1 METVSICPQAFVSSV
16 HHSSTVP
23 NRDHGERK
31 YNAVFFFCIC
41 NKTFELRYRLF
52 QLLSWCIAYCILV
65 KEIPLEEHP
74 YELDNEGVGC
84 SFNCFCISTWKST
97 MYAYSDSM
105 HLQCQYNGIP
115 NQVNQGVEKDWHK
128 ILTEKTVIFSSIS
141 LWYRCRYFKL
151 GSKHK
156 TSQHFYNPRNFH
168 VS

>member
-65 KEIPLEEHP
+65 KEIPLEEH
-74 YELDNEGVGC
+74 LTNL
-84 SFNCFCISTWKST
+84 T
-97 MYAYSDSM
+97 MKGLGALSIVSAFQHERVPCM
-105 HLQCQYNGIP
+105 LIVTQCTYNA
-115 NQVNQGVEKDWHK
+115 H
-128 ILTEKTVIFSSIS
+128 TM
-141 LWYRCRYFKL
+141 
-151 GSKHK
+151 GSQIK
-156 TSQHFYNPRNFH
+156 
-168 VS
+168 